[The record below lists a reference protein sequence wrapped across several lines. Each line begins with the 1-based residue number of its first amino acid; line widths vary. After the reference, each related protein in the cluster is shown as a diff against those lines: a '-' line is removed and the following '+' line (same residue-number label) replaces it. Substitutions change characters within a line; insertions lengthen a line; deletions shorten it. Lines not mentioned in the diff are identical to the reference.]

1 MQQIIPAEG
10 LIWCVISV
18 ATYLLLAITRKQEQT
33 NNPKVVEMG
42 QLHNT
47 HLSQESGSIWIQFW
61 YVIHTPKKTI
71 YWTIF
76 RAMKFTVLDFLSV
89 L

>member
-1 MQQIIPAEG
+1 MQRITPAEG

-33 NNPKVVEMG
+33 NKPKAVEMG

-47 HLSQESGSIWIQFW
+47 HVSQESGSIWIQFW
-61 YVIHTPKKTI
+61 YVIHTQKKKKSTEQ
-71 YWTIF
+71 YLEQWS
-76 RAMKFTVLDFLSV
+76 LLY
-89 L
+89 